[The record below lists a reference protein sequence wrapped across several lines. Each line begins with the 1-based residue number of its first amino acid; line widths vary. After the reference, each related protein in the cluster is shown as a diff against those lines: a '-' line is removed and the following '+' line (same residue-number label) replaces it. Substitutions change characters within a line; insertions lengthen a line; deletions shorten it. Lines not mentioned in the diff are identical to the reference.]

1 MCVKRL
7 KVSLFL
13 EKLFIYLFIFKLR
26 QKTKRKKET
35 AVKLESNIEFLILSL
50 FATFS
55 IKLKH
60 ASHIHIS

>member
-35 AVKLESNIEFLILSL
+35 AVKLESNVEFLILSL